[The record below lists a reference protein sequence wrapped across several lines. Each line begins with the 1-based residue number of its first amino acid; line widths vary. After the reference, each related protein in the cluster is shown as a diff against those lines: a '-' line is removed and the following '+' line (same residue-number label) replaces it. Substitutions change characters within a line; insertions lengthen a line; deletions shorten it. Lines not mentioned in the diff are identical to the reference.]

1 LTYKLYTLLWWI
13 IFFTIFFLTTGCKEG
28 EVNDPTKVP
37 TGKGKLYGT
46 FNERETMCR
55 LRSIEPSTNLEG
67 AYECV
72 YDHPKSDIDDRVTV
86 GMSDMCPNEIYCDE
100 R

>member
-1 LTYKLYTLLWWI
+1 MTYKILFWWI
-13 IFFTIFFLTTGCKEG
+13 IFFTIFFLTTGCKEK
-28 EVNDPTKVP
+28 EVPSKVP
-37 TGKGKLYGT
+37 TGKGNGT
-46 FNERETMCR
+46 FNEREVMCR
-55 LRSIEPSTNLEG
+55 LRKVEPSTNLED

-86 GMSDMCPNEIYCDE
+86 GMSDMCPNEIYCDK

>member
-1 LTYKLYTLLWWI
+1 MTYKLTILL
-13 IFFTIFFLTTGCKEG
+13 LVVLVTTSSCKEE
-28 EVNDPTKVP
+28 EVVDHSKVP
-37 TGKGKLYGT
+37 TGKGKLYGE
-46 FNERETMCR
+46 FNKRDIMCG
-55 LRSIEPSTNLEG
+55 LRRIEPSTNLEG

>member
-1 LTYKLYTLLWWI
+1 MTYKLYTLL
-13 IFFTIFFLTTGCKEG
+13 LVVLVTTSSCKEE
-28 EVNDPTKVP
+28 EVIDPSKVP

-46 FNERETMCR
+46 MNEREVMCR
-55 LRSIEPSTNLEG
+55 LRKVEPSTDLEG
-67 AYECV
+67 SYVCV

-86 GMSDMCPNEIYCDE
+86 GMSDMCPNQIYCDE

>member
-1 LTYKLYTLLWWI
+1 MTYKLYILLLVVLV
-13 IFFTIFFLTTGCKEG
+13 TISSCKEE
-28 EVNDPTKVP
+28 EVNDPSKEP
-37 TGKGKLYGT
+37 TGKRKQYGT

>member
-1 LTYKLYTLLWWI
+1 MTYKLYILL
-13 IFFTIFFLTTGCKEG
+13 LVVLVTTSSCKEE
-28 EVNDPTKVP
+28 EVNDPSKVP

-46 FNERETMCR
+46 FNERAVMCR
-55 LRSIEPSTNLEG
+55 LRKVEPSTNLEG

>member
-1 LTYKLYTLLWWI
+1 MTYKLYILLLVVLV
-13 IFFTIFFLTTGCKEG
+13 TISSCKEE
-28 EVNDPTKVP
+28 EVNDPSKVP

>member
-1 LTYKLYTLLWWI
+1 MTYKLYILLLVVLVTLSS
-13 IFFTIFFLTTGCKEG
+13 CKEE
-28 EVNDPTKVP
+28 EVNDPSKVP

>member
-1 LTYKLYTLLWWI
+1 MTYKLYILLLVVLV
-13 IFFTIFFLTTGCKEG
+13 TISSCKE
-28 EVNDPTKVP
+28 EEDPSKVP

-86 GMSDMCPNEIYCDE
+86 GMSAMCPNEIYCDE